1 VTSLFVPGTASGQMV
16 AIFEIGKSP
25 LVVGKNVL
33 ITSVTGIVPGTS
45 RTATDVDRV
54 TFTAQ

>member
-1 VTSLFVPGTASGQMV
+1 
-16 AIFEIGKSP
+16 
-25 LVVGKNVL
+25 VGKNVL